1 MLGLSASGLIDKFAK
16 RLSGMETSFTLQMPD
31 GSERLMG
38 NGEPKFEIV
47 LNNQRAVRAL
57 GSLDEANIG
66 ESYLKGD
73 FDINGDLLEM
83 FALRGSMDDRHP
95 MVTAWRFI
103 QPLLFGQVHTN
114 RQAISSH
121 YDADPRMFLSFLDK
135 KVPAYTQG
143 VYESD
148 DDTLSAAM
156 ERKFDY
162 TVEMCELGPR
172 KRVLEIGP
180 GWGAFARHALRKGVE
195 FTGVTNS
202 STSQTYLNEFLGEF
216 ADHFRI
222 NFVDILAYEPKEKYD
237 AIVIMG
243 VIEHIPNYLALLKK
257 FESVLKPGGLVF
269 VDASAARTKYELSTF
284 MVRHIYP
291 GNHSFFVLHDFMEK
305 LNKTPFE
312 ILEVQNDRHSY
323 FLTFKQWA
331 INLEASKDFICENF
345 GEVEYRKFRL
355 YLWGATY
362 EFMVKNLDC
371 YRLILYLPKNELD
384 WKR

>member
-1 MLGLSASGLIDKFAK
+1 MFGISTSGMIDKFAN
-16 RLSGMETSFTLQMPD
+16 RLSGIETSFTLQMPD
-31 GSERLMG
+31 GSQRLMG
-38 NGEPKFEIV
+38 SGDPKFEIV

-73 FDINGDLLEM
+73 FDINGDLIEM

-95 MVTAWRFI
+95 MVSAWRFI

-114 RQAISSH
+114 RAAISSH
-121 YDADPRMFLSFLDK
+121 YDADPKMFLSFLDK
-135 KVPAYTQG
+135 DVPAYTQG
-143 VYESD
+143 CYESD

-162 TVEMCELGPR
+162 VSDMLELGPR
-172 KRVLEIGP
+172 KKVLEIGP
-180 GWGAFARHALRKGVE
+180 GWGAFARHALRKGVD

-202 STSQTYLNEFLGEF
+202 PTSQTYLNEFLGEF

-243 VIEHIPNYLALLKK
+243 VIEHLPNYLAVLKK
-257 FESVLKPGGLVF
+257 FEILLKPGGLVF

-305 LNKTPFE
+305 VNQTPFE
-312 ILEVQNDRHSY
+312 MLEVQNDRHSY
-323 FLTFKQWA
+323 FLTFRQWA
-331 INLEASKDFICENF
+331 INLEKSKDFICENF
-345 GEVEYRKFRL
+345 GEIEYRKFRL

-371 YRLILYLPKNELD
+371 YRLILYLPKNALD